1 MTNISRTG
9 TEYTL
14 TTVTVKQALDLLEK
28 GATLVDVRSL
38 DESGKASF
46 GHNSLERIPIL
57 DLLDLVEHDK
67 LDKEH
72 TWIIADMDSELARKG
87 ANMLLYNDFKSVCY
101 LAGGLLQWATEGHE
115 LTGSIPDM
123 ERVHGT
129 NSCCSCSCH
138 GSCDSGC

>member
-57 DLLDLVEHDK
+57 D
-67 LDKEH
+67 
-72 TWIIADMDSELARKG
+72 
-87 ANMLLYNDFKSVCY
+87 
-101 LAGGLLQWATEGHE
+101 
-115 LTGSIPDM
+115 
-123 ERVHGT
+123 
-129 NSCCSCSCH
+129 
-138 GSCDSGC
+138 

>member
-9 TEYTL
+9 TKYTL

-57 DLLDLVEHDK
+57 DLLDLVEQDK

-87 ANMLLYNDFKSVCY
+87 ANMLL
-101 LAGGLLQWATEGHE
+101 
-115 LTGSIPDM
+115 
-123 ERVHGT
+123 
-129 NSCCSCSCH
+129 
-138 GSCDSGC
+138 